1 MQTNFSLAQLGI
13 ERNQNAEQII
23 RRCVHCGFCLATCP
37 TYQLLGDERDSPR
50 GRIYQTKTLLE
61 HDRPVSAGF
70 IRHIDR
76 CLSCLSC
83 MTTCPSGV
91 DYMHLVDEAR
101 AEIEESGLR
110 PLREKL
116 VRNSL
121 VVLMTRPWLFRAA
134 MVVGSVFAP
143 VLRPFARGRLR
154 AMLDMIPSRLS
165 PVSRVN
171 DAGCYGR
178 AEKGRVIL
186 PRGCV
191 QQVLTPETNE
201 ATVRLLN
208 RLGYAVEVVAQDGC
222 CGSLELHMGRAEA
235 ARQKARQNLRA
246 WTAARQNGEV
256 AAIVA
261 TASGCGTTM
270 KDYGHLLR
278 HDAAATETANLVRDI
293 TEFLLEECETL
304 TTLARQARQGQS
316 DPLRSALG
324 AVACHLPCSLQHGQ
338 KVTWQPQKLI
348 AAVGLE
354 VREPAQ
360 SDLCC
365 GSAGTWNIMNP
376 ELAQKLRR
384 AKVKTLDNTGA
395 EIVVTSNV
403 GCLTWIGGG
412 TARPVV
418 HIVELLDWMT
428 GGPAPETLS
437 DTSQKLNP
445 RRLVRQAAF
454 CDPQIR

>member
-1 MQTNFSLAQLGI
+1 MQTDFSLAQLGV

-23 RRCVHCGFCLATCP
+23 RQCVHCGFCLATCP

-61 HDRPVSAGF
+61 QERTVTTGF
-70 IRHIDR
+70 IQHIDR

-101 AEIEESGLR
+101 AQIEESGLR

-116 VRNSL
+116 VRDSL
-121 VVLMTRPWLFRAA
+121 VILMTRPWLFRAA

-143 VLRPFARGRLR
+143 VLRPFARGRLQ
-154 AMLDMIPSRLS
+154 AMLGLIPSRLS

-178 AEKGRVIL
+178 AKKGRVIL
-186 PRGCV
+186 PKGCV

-208 RLGYAVEVVAQDGC
+208 RLGYAVSVTAQDGC
-222 CGSLELHMGRAEA
+222 CGSLELHMGREDA
-235 ARQKARQNLRA
+235 ARQKARQNVCTWA
-246 WTAARQNGEV
+246 AARQGGEV

-278 HDAAATETANLVRDI
+278 HDSDTAAAETAALVRDV
-293 TEFLLEECETL
+293 TEFLLSESETL
-304 TTLARQARQGQS
+304 TTLAQQARQRQS

-348 AAVGLE
+348 EAVGLE

-384 AKVKTLDNTGA
+384 AKVNNLDNTGA
-395 EIVVTSNV
+395 DIVVTSNV

-412 TARPVV
+412 TAHPVV

-428 GGPAPETLS
+428 GGPAPECLA
-437 DTSQKLNP
+437 KL
-445 RRLVRQAAF
+445 RSKIF
-454 CDPQIR
+454 

>member
-1 MQTNFSLAQLGI
+1 MQTNFSLAQLGV

-61 HDRPVSAGF
+61 QERNVTTGF
-70 IRHIDR
+70 IQHIDR

-101 AEIEESGLR
+101 TRIEESGLR
-110 PLREKL
+110 PVREQIFRNIL
-116 VRNSL
+116 VI
-121 VVLMTRPWLFRAA
+121 LMTRPWLFRAA
-134 MVVGSVFAP
+134 MVAGSFFVP
-143 VLRPFARGRLR
+143 VIRPFARGRFR
-154 AMLDMIPSRLS
+154 AMLGLIPRRLS

-171 DAGCYGR
+171 DPGRYGR
-178 AEKGRVIL
+178 AKKGRVIL

-208 RLGYAVEVVAQDGC
+208 RLGYAVSVMAQESC
-222 CGSLELHMGRAEA
+222 CGSLELHMGREDA
-235 ARQKARQNLRA
+235 ARQKARRNVRA
-246 WTAARQNGEV
+246 WAAARQEGEV
-256 AAIVA
+256 TAIVA
-261 TASGCGTTM
+261 TASGCGTTL

-278 HDAAATETANLVRDI
+278 HDTDTAAAETAALVRDI
-293 TEFLLEECETL
+293 TEFLLGESETL
-304 TTLARQARQGQS
+304 ATLAQQARKSQS

-324 AVACHLPCSLQHGQ
+324 SVACHLPCSLQHGQ

-348 AAVGLE
+348 EAVGLD
-354 VREPAQ
+354 VREPVQ
-360 SDLCC
+360 RDLCC

-376 ELAQKLRR
+376 ELAQKLRTR
-384 AKVKTLDNTGA
+384 KVNSLEDTGA
-395 EIVVTSNV
+395 ELVVTSNV

-428 GGPAPETLS
+428 GGPAPDSLGVLRQTLS
-437 DTSQKLNP
+437 
-445 RRLVRQAAF
+445 
-454 CDPQIR
+454 